1 METELKLNV
10 LHKNVKY
17 NENIENKKRIEGT
30 EIEMLKNMSYKENNI
45 STSIRKKENGYGS
58 TNETSENFLIKNH
71 YMRQNKNVYI
81 KWIREKKEDDSF
93 EKINYMKSNNFALNN
108 NKIKINFD
116 KTKVKFV
123 HLKCPTKKLVKTHN
137 HKNIKE
143 HIYLKDIFDLKNQKT
158 KNILTNFIRR
168 ENKNEDIKENE
179 PNNFNKTNL
188 NNTIKRKIIFSN
200 IYKNYLINKYKSSN
214 EFLKTNRFNSKGFI
228 MNQFLN
234 INSFTD
240 NNTNADH
247 TNFEINENTNN
258 IKDVKNVRNINTCN
272 NNSNS
277 NNNIRDMIK
286 KKNLYH
292 QNEYNRNVI
301 DTNICDRKKIRTTY
315 LNFLPKEKKGYLNS
329 FLHDI
334 YRLDRTFKLRKK
346 NKILGKDRI
355 VKLFVDNDNVYIKDF
370 KIYQNEER
378 YKKCVIKCKG
388 YRNNEKRY
396 FKFTRKSITFI

>member
-1 METELKLNV
+1 
-10 LHKNVKY
+10 
-17 NENIENKKRIEGT
+17 
-30 EIEMLKNMSYKENNI
+30 
-45 STSIRKKENGYGS
+45 
-58 TNETSENFLIKNH
+58 
-71 YMRQNKNVYI
+71 MRQNKNVYI

-258 IKDVKNVRNINTCN
+258 IKDVK
-272 NNSNS
+272 
-277 NNNIRDMIK
+277 
-286 KKNLYH
+286 
-292 QNEYNRNVI
+292 
-301 DTNICDRKKIRTTY
+301 
-315 LNFLPKEKKGYLNS
+315 
-329 FLHDI
+329 
-334 YRLDRTFKLRKK
+334 
-346 NKILGKDRI
+346 
-355 VKLFVDNDNVYIKDF
+355 
-370 KIYQNEER
+370 
-378 YKKCVIKCKG
+378 KC
-388 YRNNEKRY
+388 
-396 FKFTRKSITFI
+396 